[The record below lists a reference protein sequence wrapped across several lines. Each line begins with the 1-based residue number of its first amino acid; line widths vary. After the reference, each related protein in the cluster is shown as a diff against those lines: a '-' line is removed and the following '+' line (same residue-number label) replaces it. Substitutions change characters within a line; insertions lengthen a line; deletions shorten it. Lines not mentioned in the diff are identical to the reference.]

1 MTSQRGSWWSI
12 TINNP
17 EQADRD
23 ALANPP
29 AFVKKVVQQDERGE
43 NDTLHIQAC
52 ANTAQVRFAQVKSW
66 LPRAHIE
73 LARDKSALLKY
84 VQKEE
89 TAVAGTQKTIERE
102 YVTMAG
108 CLKKLVK
115 YHSET
120 PAEMLIKHYKGDI
133 HKANAGEFWSM
144 ANQLL
149 EEEPELV
156 SVVTNPQVLRAWV
169 HTKNVW
175 LKYKT
180 NAQDQ
185 ALQSSEEAD
194 APSPSSDE
202 TANGICSGVPDFT
215 AIQ

>member
-1 MTSQRGSWWSI
+1 MTQRGSWWSI

-17 EQADRD
+17 EQSDRD

-52 ANTAQVRFAQVKSW
+52 ANTTQVRFAQVKSW
-66 LPRAHIE
+66 LQRAHIE

-89 TAVAGTQKTIERE
+89 TAVAGTQKTVQRE

-108 CLKKLVK
+108 CLKKLAK
-115 YHSET
+115 YYSPT
-120 PAEMLIKHYKGDI
+120 PAEQLINRFNGDLIKANTDEYWRM
-133 HKANAGEFWSM
+133 ANA
-144 ANQLL
+144 LL
-149 EEEPELV
+149 AKEPELV
-156 SVVTNPQVLRAWV
+156 SLVTNPQVLRAWV

-175 LKYKT
+175 LEYNAKDQEEQ
-180 NAQDQ
+180 NAQED
-185 ALQSSEEAD
+185 D
-194 APSPSSDE
+194 APTRSTPC
-202 TANGICSGVPDFT
+202 TADGVCDL
-215 AIQ
+215 

>member
-52 ANTAQVRFAQVKSW
+52 ANTSQVRFAQVKSW

-73 LARDKSALLKY
+73 FARDKSALLKY
-84 VQKEE
+84 CQKEE
-89 TAVAGTQKTIERE
+89 TAVAGTQKVTERE

-108 CLKKLVK
+108 CLKKLVQF
-115 YHSET
+115 HT
-120 PAEMLIKHYKGDI
+120 PTPDEVLEKRYKWDI
-133 HKANAGEFWSM
+133 LKANAGEFWSM
-144 ANQLL
+144 ANELL
-149 EEEPELV
+149 DNEPELV
-156 SVVTNPQVLRAWV
+156 SVVTNPQVMRAWV
-169 HTKNVW
+169 YTKNVW

-185 ALQSSEEAD
+185 AESCSQETD
-194 APSPSSDE
+194 APSTPCTE
-202 TANGICSGVPDFT
+202 AENGICGDEGDL
-215 AIQ
+215 